1 MNVLMA
7 FVIGALFA
15 GGLYMMLRRSLV
27 RIIIGLLLLSN
38 AINLMIF
45 TAGRLVPGQP
55 PLIPL
60 QADEIMPPFAD
71 PLPQALVLT
80 AIVISFGVTAF
91 AVILIRQTYTMVGSD
106 DLNEMRYTDLP
117 VPVDRENSNN
127 DQESEVMEPVEPVR
141 EGTR

>member
-1 MNVLMA
+1 MNFLMA
-7 FVIGALFA
+7 IVIGALFT

-45 TAGRLVPGQP
+45 TAGGLVPGRP

-60 QADEIMPPFAD
+60 DAQQITPPHAD

-91 AVILIRQTYTMVGSD
+91 AVVLIRQTYAMGGSD
-106 DLNEMRYTDLP
+106 DLNDMHWTDLP
-117 VPVDRENSNN
+117 VQIEKESTEAIEEDIMEPVDR
-127 DQESEVMEPVEPVR
+127 VEER
-141 EGTR
+141 IH